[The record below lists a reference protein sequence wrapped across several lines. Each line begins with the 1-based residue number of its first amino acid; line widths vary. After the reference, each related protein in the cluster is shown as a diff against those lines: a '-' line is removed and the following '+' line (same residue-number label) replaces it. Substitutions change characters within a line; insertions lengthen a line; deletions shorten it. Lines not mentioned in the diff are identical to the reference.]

1 MKYSAH
7 LLVIAFVFLI
17 SACLSDVE
25 APKNVPS
32 VPEFKSE
39 DLTRSAVTLIGS
51 YTDNG
56 AISEYGFEQGDAN
69 ASNWVIISKNP
80 PKDASGAFTYRVEG
94 LSYGTTYNFRSY
106 IASGEFKKYST
117 SKAVTTKSKS
127 EAELSD
133 VHFEQDVMHATI
145 VDDGGRDIT
154 AVGFLGGESSDIADL
169 QRNGKDIKG
178 SMDEDGK
185 SFTALIRSFDP
196 GKTYYFIAYAENSDG
211 GTRQFGYSRST
222 ASVTVTEAF
231 TVDIEDGVFA
241 EYLIAHYD
249 ANHDGRMSY
258 AELKE
263 VTEISVN
270 TDNIASLAGIE
281 RMPALKTLVC
291 CGSAAGTGRLDRLDV
306 SHNPALTTLR
316 CDNNGIRS
324 LNLTGN
330 AQMDTLS
337 CSGNRLAE
345 LSLLANKD
353 LSWLDCG
360 SNQISKLSDLS
371 ANKGLHH
378 MDISGNPINLVDLSP
393 CLDLR
398 EFNATSCPVL
408 RIIYVWPDF
417 MYDFDRSGFQKDAS
431 AEYVIS
437 PNAPIVFADARFK
450 EYCVGQYDTSGDG
463 EVSYTEAVMATRMD
477 VCTDEIESMKGIAFF
492 TGLKTLRC
500 YGRDA
505 ATKAIVSYVGRLGS
519 LDVSSLTSLDTL
531 DCHGNQLTALD
542 VAKNTGLRY
551 LDCGGNK
558 LTAVDF
564 SHNLQLADLNCRQNQ
579 LANILLSSNAMLEHL
594 NCEDNEL
601 IALDVSRNAYLTDL
615 DCNSNKIPSLD
626 ISNNKELKHL
636 SCAGNVLTTL
646 DVSKNLKLEEL
657 DCSGNPLTEVTMYA
671 SQVIPSMTLPE
682 NAKVSYQINSI
693 TISPKVLTLQ
703 VEDSYTLEAAIDP
716 ADAIDKTVV
725 WRSSDEAVA
734 TVSDAGVVTAV
745 SVGTCDISGS
755 CGGKTA
761 SCHVSVT
768 PILVTEVRLDTTRVS
783 LLIGGSYAL
792 LATVLPENASDKTVT
807 WTSSDEAI
815 ATVSS
820 EGVVSARRLG
830 TCTITATAGEKTATC
845 EVKVNP
851 IPVSSVSLDKNELEI
866 FIGDSE
872 TLTATVLP
880 SNATYPEVTW
890 STSDESIATVSYD
903 GVVTAVGVGSCMIT
917 ATAGGERDQCA
928 VTVNPIPVSSITLD
942 PTSITLDVGGT
953 HTIQAA
959 VSPSNATDKTVTW
972 SSDDT
977 GVATVSGGIV
987 RGVGLGTCT
996 ITASAG
1002 GKSATCRVE
1011 VQSNFIPVS
1020 SISLSQSSMT
1030 LIESGSGTLTAN
1042 VLPSDASDPS
1052 VTWRSDNTAVATV
1065 SDGTVTAVAAGTCT
1079 ITATAGE
1086 KSATCAITVK
1096 PSTIEVTSVSLST
1109 TTLNLTVGNTSTLT
1123 ATALPSDATDKTVTW
1138 TSDNTGVATVSS
1150 SGVVTA
1156 VGVGTCNITAS
1167 AGGKSAK
1174 CAVTVTSGGGGPTVT
1189 SLSVSPTEYTLAV
1202 GGNTDL
1208 TATVVPSDATVTW
1221 SSDNE
1226 SVAMVSQSGH
1236 VVALSDG
1243 SCKITASAGGKS
1255 ASCNLTV
1262 IIPVDRIAVNPT
1274 TCVIPI
1280 KGTVTVTATVYPDNA
1295 TFSNI
1300 TWSSSDESIA
1310 TVSQDGVIEGIS
1322 MGSCTIT
1329 VWAGG
1334 VSASCQVTVGSLPIT
1349 SDFFPDDNFRAVLL
1363 HKSYDKNQ
1371 DGDFSSEEIKAITSL
1386 YVYDRSIQSLAG
1398 IEYFTNLSTLTCGRN
1413 NLTELN
1419 LSANTN
1425 LTSLSCELNS
1435 LLSLDLS
1442 SCPSLTRLGCAGNQ
1456 LTSLDLSSCS
1466 SLTSLECGSNQLTSL
1481 DLSSCSSLTS
1491 LICNHSQITSLDLNS
1506 CQSIE
1511 EVDCSYG
1518 SITSL
1523 DVSHHTALRRLDCK
1537 SNPFKSLDLSFCQSL
1552 EEVDCSHD
1560 QLTSLELESCSSLT
1574 TFNCSY
1580 NQLTSLNLSSCSSL
1594 TSLDCRHNQISY
1606 LDLSPCLS
1614 LLSLRCENNQLTYLD
1629 CSCPSLTSLR
1639 SQDNQLMSLDVSMC
1653 SSLTSLDCSYN
1664 KLTSLVLSPSLTS
1677 LSCYNNQLSSLDLS
1691 SCTLLT
1697 LIHCFNNV
1705 LTTLDVSNCTVL
1717 TRLWCYQNPYLTE
1730 IWLKTGQSI
1739 SQLSYDSSVATI
1751 KYKE

>member
-25 APKNVPS
+25 APKNVPT

-39 DLTRSAVTLIGS
+39 ELTRSAVTLIGS

-69 ASNWVIISKNP
+69 ASNWVVISKNP
-80 PKDASGAFTYRVEG
+80 TKNESGEFSYRVEG
-94 LSYGTTYNFRSY
+94 LSIGTTYNFRSY
-106 IASGEFKKYST
+106 IASGEFRKYSS
-117 SKAVTTKSKS
+117 SKAITTKSKS

-133 VHFEQDVMHATI
+133 VRIEQDVLHATI
-145 VDDGGRDIT
+145 IDDGGRDIT
-154 AVGFLGGESSDIADL
+154 AVGFLGGESSDIAEL

-178 SMDEDGK
+178 SLDADGK

-211 GTRQFGYSRST
+211 GTRQFGYSRSA
-222 ASVTVTEAF
+222 ASVSVTEAF

-263 VTEISVN
+263 VTEINVN
-270 TDNIASLAGIE
+270 ADSIASLAGIE

-291 CGSAAGTGRLDRLDV
+291 CGSAAGTGRLDQLDV
-306 SHNPALTTLR
+306 SQNPALTTLR

-330 AQMDTLS
+330 ALLDTLS

-371 ANKGLHH
+371 ANQGLHH
-378 MDISGNPINLVDLSP
+378 LDISGNPINLVDLSP

-505 ATKAIVSYVGRLGS
+505 ATKAIASYAGRLGS
-519 LDVSSLTSLDTL
+519 LDVSDLTSLDTL

-564 SHNLQLADLNCRQNQ
+564 SHNLQLADLNCRQNR
-579 LANILLSSNAMLEHL
+579 LANVVLSSNAMLEHL
-594 NCEDNEL
+594 NCEDNDL
-601 IALDVSRNAYLTDL
+601 IALDVSRNAFLVDL
-615 DCNSNKIPSLD
+615 KCGSNKIPSLD

-636 SCAGNVLTTL
+636 SCSGNVLTTL

-657 DCSGNPLTEVTMYA
+657 DCSGNPLTQVTMYA

-682 NAKVSYQINSI
+682 NAKVSYQINNI
-693 TISPKVLTLQ
+693 TISPRTLTLQ
-703 VEDSYTLEAAIDP
+703 VEDTYTLSATIDP
-716 ADAIDKTVV
+716 ADAIDKTVT
-725 WRSSDEAVA
+725 WLSSDEAVA
-734 TVSDAGVVTAV
+734 TVSDAGLVTAV
-745 SVGTCDISGS
+745 SVGSCDISGS

-761 SCHVSVT
+761 FCHVSVT
-768 PILVTEVRLDTTRVS
+768 PILVTEVLLDTARVS
-783 LLIGGSYAL
+783 LLIGGSYTL
-792 LATVLPENASDKTVT
+792 HATVLPENASDKTVI
-807 WTSSDEAI
+807 WSSSDETI
-815 ATVSS
+815 AVVSS
-820 EGVVSARRLG
+820 EGKVTAKRLG
-830 TCTITATAGEKTATC
+830 TCTITVMAGEKTATC

-851 IPVSSVSLDKNELEI
+851 IPVSSVSLDKNEMEI

-903 GVVTAVGVGSCMIT
+903 GVVTAVGVGSCIIT

-942 PTSITLDVGGT
+942 PTSITLYVGGT

-972 SSDDT
+972 SSDDM

-1030 LIESGSGTLTAN
+1030 LTESGSGTLTAS
-1042 VLPSDASDPS
+1042 VLPTDASDPTVS
-1052 VTWRSDNTAVATV
+1052 WRSDNTAVATV
-1065 SDGTVTAVAAGTCT
+1065 SNGTVTAVAAGTCS
-1079 ITATAGE
+1079 ITATAGG
-1086 KSATCAITVK
+1086 KSAACAITVK
-1096 PSTIEVTSVSLST
+1096 SSTIEVTSVALST
-1109 TTLNLTVGNTSTLT
+1109 TTLGLTVGNTGTLT
-1123 ATALPSDATDKTVTW
+1123 ATVLPSDATDKTVTW

-1150 SGVVTA
+1150 AGVVTA
-1156 VGVGTCNITAS
+1156 VGAGTCNITAA
-1167 AGGKSAK
+1167 AGGKSAQ

-1189 SLSVSPTEYTLAV
+1189 SLSVSPTEYTLPV
-1202 GGNTDL
+1202 GGTTDL
-1208 TATVVPSDATVTW
+1208 TATVVPNDATVTW
-1221 SSDNE
+1221 SSDDE
-1226 SVAMVSQSGH
+1226 SVAMVSQTGH
-1236 VVALSDG
+1236 VIALSAG
-1243 SCKITASAGGKS
+1243 SCKISASAGGLIASCQLRVIIPVTGISLDRNEASVVIGATTTLTATLSPSNASDKTVTWTSSETSVATVSDAGVVTGVSMGISTITASAGDCS
-1255 ASCNLTV
+1255 A
-1262 IIPVDRIAVNPT
+1262 
-1274 TCVIPI
+1274 TC
-1280 KGTVTVTATVYPDNA
+1280 KVTVNSADGYVVINSNTFPDDSFRSVVSDRYDTDKDGSLSPTEIVDVRYINV
-1295 TFSNI
+1295 
-1300 TWSSSDESIA
+1300 SSMYVPSPIYSL
-1310 TVSQDGVIEGIS
+1310 EGIS
-1322 MGSCTIT
+1322 
-1329 VWAGG
+1329 
-1334 VSASCQVTVGSLPIT
+1334 
-1349 SDFFPDDNFRAVLL
+1349 
-1363 HKSYDKNQ
+1363 
-1371 DGDFSSEEIKAITSL
+1371 
-1386 YVYDRSIQSLAG
+1386 
-1398 IEYFTNLSTLTCGRN
+1398 YFTNLESLWCDGN
-1413 NLTELN
+1413 SINSLDISKNLL
-1419 LSANTN
+1419 LKG
-1425 LTSLSCELNS
+1425 LSC
-1435 LLSLDLS
+1435 
-1442 SCPSLTRLGCAGNQ
+1442 C
-1456 LTSLDLSSCS
+1456 
-1466 SLTSLECGSNQLTSL
+1466 
-1481 DLSSCSSLTS
+1481 
-1491 LICNHSQITSLDLNS
+1491 
-1506 CQSIE
+1506 
-1511 EVDCSYG
+1511 
-1518 SITSL
+1518 
-1523 DVSHHTALRRLDCK
+1523 
-1537 SNPFKSLDLSFCQSL
+1537 
-1552 EEVDCSHD
+1552 
-1560 QLTSLELESCSSLT
+1560 
-1574 TFNCSY
+1574 NCS
-1580 NQLTSLNLSSCSSL
+1580 
-1594 TSLDCRHNQISY
+1594 
-1606 LDLSPCLS
+1606 
-1614 LLSLRCENNQLTYLD
+1614 
-1629 CSCPSLTSLR
+1629 
-1639 SQDNQLMSLDVSMC
+1639 
-1653 SSLTSLDCSYN
+1653 
-1664 KLTSLVLSPSLTS
+1664 
-1677 LSCYNNQLSSLDLS
+1677 
-1691 SCTLLT
+1691 
-1697 LIHCFNNV
+1697 
-1705 LTTLDVSNCTVL
+1705 LTTLDVSNNMSLIELNCYNNQLQSLDVSSNSSLRVLNCSLNPIGTIDLSKNYELESINCERNNLTVL
-1717 TRLWCYQNPYLTE
+1717 DVSNNPALYALYCIQNSLSQIDVSNNPALIDLRCESNQITAIDVSNNPLLQVLSCQHNTQLSSIDVGNNPNLRELNCSDTQISRLDLSNNIQIIGIYCEYCSQINELDFSRNRNLQSIWCSGTSISSINVNCLTTLTDLVCSFTNLTELDISSNTALRQVAFEGTQISEIDVSNNTQLHNIQCSYTPLHRLDVSNNLSLESLGCLNCPNLSE
-1730 IWLKTGQSI
+1730 IWLKSGQTI
-1739 SQLSYDSSVATI
+1739 SVFHYTPDITTI

>member
-1 MKYSAH
+1 MKDFV
-7 LLVIAFVFLI
+7 LPRILVIIFLI

-25 APKNVPS
+25 PPKNVPT
-32 VPEFKSE
+32 VPEFKSDE
-39 DLTRSAVTLIGS
+39 LTRTAVTLIGS

-69 ASNWVIISKNP
+69 ASNWVVISKNP
-80 PKDASGAFTYRVEG
+80 PKDASGEFTYRVEG

-117 SKAVTTKSKS
+117 TKAVTTKSKS

-291 CGSAAGTGRLDRLDV
+291 CGSAAGTGRLDQLDV
-306 SHNPALTTLR
+306 SHNSALTTLR

-330 AQMDTLS
+330 ALLDTLC

-360 SNQISKLSDLS
+360 SNQISKLCDLS
-371 ANKGLHH
+371 ANQGLHH
-378 MDISGNPINLVDLSP
+378 LDISGNPINLVDLSP

-505 ATKAIVSYVGRLGS
+505 ATKALVSYAGRLGS
-519 LDVSSLTSLDTL
+519 LDVSGLTSLDTL

-579 LANILLSSNAMLEHL
+579 LANVVLSSNAMLEHL

-601 IALDVSRNAYLTDL
+601 IVLDVSRNAYLTDL
-615 DCNSNKIPSLD
+615 DCASNKIPSLD
-626 ISNNKELKHL
+626 ISNNKELKRL
-636 SCAGNVLTTL
+636 SCAGNVLTAL

-657 DCSGNPLTEVTMYA
+657 DCSGNPLTEVTIYA

-768 PILVTEVRLDTTRVS
+768 PILVTEVRLDTSRVS

-851 IPVSSVSLDKNELEI
+851 IPVSSVSLDKNELAI

-928 VTVNPIPVSSITLD
+928 VTVNSIPVSSITLD
-942 PTSITLDVGGT
+942 PTSITLYVGGT

-972 SSDDT
+972 SSDDM

-1030 LIESGSGTLTAN
+1030 LTESGSGTLTAS
-1042 VLPSDASDPS
+1042 VLPTDASDPTVS
-1052 VTWRSDNTAVATV
+1052 WRSDNTAVATV
-1065 SDGTVTAVAAGTCT
+1065 SNGTVTAVAAGTCS

-1086 KSATCAITVK
+1086 KSAT
-1096 PSTIEVTSVSLST
+1096 
-1109 TTLNLTVGNTSTLT
+1109 
-1123 ATALPSDATDKTVTW
+1123 
-1138 TSDNTGVATVSS
+1138 
-1150 SGVVTA
+1150 
-1156 VGVGTCNITAS
+1156 
-1167 AGGKSAK
+1167 

-1189 SLSVSPTEYTLAV
+1189 SLSVSPTEYTLPV
-1202 GGNTDL
+1202 GGTTDL
-1208 TATVVPSDATVTW
+1208 TATVVPIDATVTW
-1221 SSDNE
+1221 SSDDE

-1236 VVALSDG
+1236 VVALSEG
-1243 SCKITASAGGKS
+1243 SCKIMAEAGDKS
-1255 ASCNLTV
+1255 ASCQLNV
-1262 IIPVDRIAVNPT
+1262 IIPVTGITLDEDEIT
-1274 TCVIPI
+1274 ISLS
-1280 KGTVTVTATVYPDNA
+1280 GTRTLIATVLPENA
-1295 TFSNI
+1295 TDK
-1300 TWSSSDESIA
+1300 TVLWSSSDESVA
-1310 TVSQDGVIEGIS
+1310 TVSSEGLVTAIAA
-1322 MGSCTIT
+1322 GYCTIT
-1329 VWAGG
+1329 ARAGEYSAICRVGVGG
-1334 VSASCQVTVGSLPIT
+1334 VPII
-1349 SDFFPDDNFRAVLL
+1349 SDYFPDPIFRDYVSL
-1363 HKSYDKNQ
+1363 Y
-1371 DGDFSSEEIKAITSL
+1371 DGDSDGILSDEEISKCTRITLKGKGGGDRLELYSL
-1386 YVYDRSIQSLAG
+1386 VG
-1398 IEYFTNLSTLTCGRN
+1398 IEYLVALTILDCEN
-1413 NLTELN
+1413 TE
-1419 LSANTN
+1419 
-1425 LTSLSCELNS
+1425 
-1435 LLSLDLS
+1435 
-1442 SCPSLTRLGCAGNQ
+1442 
-1456 LTSLDLSSCS
+1456 LTSLDISQNVDLAELNCNYCHLTGLDISNNPKIERLTIVANSISYLGLSNKPL
-1466 SLTSLECGSNQLTSL
+1466 LTSLFCDGNQLSQLDVSGCNSLKYLTCSGNQIQSLVVAGCGLLESIDCRSNQLTTL
-1481 DLSSCSSLTS
+1481 DLS
-1491 LICNHSQITSLDLNS
+1491 
-1506 CQSIE
+1506 
-1511 EVDCSYG
+1511 
-1518 SITSL
+1518 
-1523 DVSHHTALRRLDCK
+1523 A
-1537 SNPFKSLDLSFCQSL
+1537 
-1552 EEVDCSHD
+1552 
-1560 QLTSLELESCSSLT
+1560 
-1574 TFNCSY
+1574 
-1580 NQLTSLNLSSCSSL
+1580 
-1594 TSLDCRHNQISY
+1594 
-1606 LDLSPCLS
+1606 
-1614 LLSLRCENNQLTYLD
+1614 
-1629 CSCPSLTSLR
+1629 CPSLR
-1639 SQDNQLMSLDVSMC
+1639 SVSA
-1653 SSLTSLDCSYN
+1653 
-1664 KLTSLVLSPSLTS
+1664 
-1677 LSCYNNQLSSLDLS
+1677 NNNPN
-1691 SCTLLT
+1691 
-1697 LIHCFNNV
+1697 LI
-1705 LTTLDVSNCTVL
+1705 
-1717 TRLWCYQNPYLTE
+1717 E

-1739 SQLSYDSSVATI
+1739 SQISYDSNITTI